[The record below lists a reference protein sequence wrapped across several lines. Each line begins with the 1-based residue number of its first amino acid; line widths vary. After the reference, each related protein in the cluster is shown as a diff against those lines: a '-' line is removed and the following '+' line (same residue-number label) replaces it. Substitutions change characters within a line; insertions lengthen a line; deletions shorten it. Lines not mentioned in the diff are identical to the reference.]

1 MIRRRYF
8 TTIAATTAALLLGA
22 CGGGG
27 GGKSTGGS
35 TGATGEPVAG
45 GSARVLTLSELRT
58 LDPAQMGNN
67 FVSGA
72 IVGNALYGTLLTD
85 DPQSGKIRGSL
96 AKSFSSS
103 DGGKTFELKLRD
115 GLTFS
120 DGTPLDAAAVKYD
133 WDRMRLPATASPYQA
148 DASLVT
154 STKTV
159 DATTLKVTLAEPMAQ
174 FAQSIVTTSMNWI
187 ASPAA
192 LGKGAKAYD
201 AHPVGAGPYTLKEWR
216 RQDAMVLVKNPKY
229 WDAPKPYL
237 NQLTLTV
244 ALDAT
249 QRVNTVISGGADL
262 AVEQNWENL
271 KKASDAGLPTTTS
284 PLSGGTYLALNTRR
298 APFND
303 IRAREALSDAID
315 FNALNASVYDGTGE
329 TVDTVFRKSS
339 PFYTDIP
346 VGKPDAAA
354 AQKLFNEIAAD
365 GKPVSFTF
373 TTTASTENKAQA
385 ESIQS
390 QLSRFKNVTMKIKVV
405 DYAEFIPLQ
414 TSHDFDA
421 VVSSAAF
428 NDPEPRLWTAFQGD
442 SPTNM
447 TGINDAQLDQA
458 LLKGRTAT
466 TVADRKAAY
475 ETVQRRLVALRP
487 MLWILRSAGSAISG
501 KNVGGLTQYGFGS
514 LLPEDLWIKH

>member
-1 MIRRRYF
+1 MMHRRCS
-8 TTIAATTAALLLGA
+8 TTIAVATAALLLAA
-22 CGGGG
+22 CGGGA
-27 GGKSTGGS
+27 GKDGEGAA
-35 TGATGEPVAG
+35 GATGKPVAG

-85 DPQSGKIRGSL
+85 DPESGKIKSSL
-96 AKSFSSS
+96 AKSFDSS

-120 DGTPLDAAAVKYD
+120 DGTPFDAEAVKFN
-133 WDRMRLPATASPYQA
+133 WDRMRKPATASPYQA

-154 STKTV
+154 ATKTV
-159 DATTLKVTLAEPMAQ
+159 DATTLKVTLAQPMAQ
-174 FAQSIVTTSMNWI
+174 FAQSVVTTSMNWI

-192 LGKGAKAYD
+192 LGKGAKAFD

-216 RQDAMVLVKNPKY
+216 RQDAMELAKNPKY

-237 NQLTLTV
+237 DSLTLKV
-244 ALDAT
+244 ALDST
-249 QRVNTVISGGADL
+249 QRVNTVVSGGADV
-262 AVEQNWENL
+262 AIEQNWQNL
-271 KKASDAGLPTTTS
+271 KKAADAGLPTTTS
-284 PLSGGTYLALNTRR
+284 PLNGGTFLALNTRR

-303 IRAREALSDAID
+303 ARAREALTAAID
-315 FNALNASVYDGTGE
+315 MDALNASVFNGTGE
-329 TVDTVFRKSS
+329 TVDTLFRKSS
-339 PFYTDIP
+339 PYYADIP
-346 VGKPDAAA
+346 VAKPDAAT
-354 AQKLFNEIAAD
+354 AQRLFDELAAD
-365 GKPVSFTF
+365 GSPVSFTF

-390 QLSRFKNVTMKIKVV
+390 QLSKFKNVTMKIKVV
-405 DYAEFIPLQ
+405 DYAEFLPLQ
-414 TSHDFDA
+414 TSHDFDV

-447 TGINDAQLDQA
+447 SGIDDAQLNAA

-466 TVADRKAAY
+466 DQADRKAAY
-475 ETVQRRLVALRP
+475 DTVQSRLVELRP
-487 MLWILRSAGSAISG
+487 MLWILRTAGSAISG

-514 LLPEDLWIKH
+514 LLPEDLWISH